1 MAGMD
6 LDSIESVEQNLKDA
20 GCYSDMI
27 EGCLK
32 CLEKGQLR
40 EELRRLERYRRSL
53 LEKLHVEQKKMDCLD
68 YLIYKIRKQ
77 L

>member
-20 GCYSDMI
+20 GCDSDMI

-40 EELRRLERYRRSL
+40 EE
-53 LEKLHVEQKKMDCLD
+53 
-68 YLIYKIRKQ
+68 
-77 L
+77 